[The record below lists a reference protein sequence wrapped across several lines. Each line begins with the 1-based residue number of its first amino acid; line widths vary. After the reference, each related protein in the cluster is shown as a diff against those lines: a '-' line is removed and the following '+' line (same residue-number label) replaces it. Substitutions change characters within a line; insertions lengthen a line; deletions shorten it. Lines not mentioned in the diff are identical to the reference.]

1 MTALPTTHVVTDD
14 ITAPCSLPSRTL
26 SVFLSAKLYSVS
38 GYVLPPTVTFV
49 SRVSKQTDLSG
60 EPFLWPARSFGTS
73 CRSAHGLPA
82 PTHRTV
88 SSEHWRCSCFNEW
101 TSCCSWQ
108 HLWATVT
115 ALEWGGGAIVKVITL
130 TLTLW
135 QTVMWN
141 IALDEIS
148 VQLQVLDRNMTWFV
162 RYFYITTQILNLK
175 WLYVNVIS
183 CFYCKFLKMCET
195 SEGTAGTDSIFSCLD
210 VCLQF
215 ILSLSNYC

>member
-115 ALEWGGGAIVKVITL
+115 ALEWGGGGYSKSYNININIMTDCDVKHSL
-130 TLTLW
+130 R
-135 QTVMWN
+135 WN
-141 IALDEIS
+141 LRSAASARQKHDVVCAL
-148 VQLQVLDRNMTWFV
+148 F
-162 RYFYITTQILNLK
+162 
-175 WLYVNVIS
+175 LY
-183 CFYCKFLKMCET
+183 YDAD
-195 SEGTAGTDSIFSCLD
+195 SELEMV
-210 VCLQF
+210 VC
-215 ILSLSNYC
+215 